1 MFFIFALVAAYM
13 VFLLTRTPPAL
24 NTFDA
29 LKTEAHKYS
38 GVNPEEFRAFLDDL
52 RLCELYLTEPAQ
64 GVVFLRRAI
73 DHLQNLGVYN
83 DYDIHE
89 EIEDLAFRVG
99 WEYERELQRNA
110 VAQKLRFQTRYL
122 NERLDE

>member
-1 MFFIFALVAAYM
+1 MFLIFALVAVYM
-13 VFLLTRTPPAL
+13 IFLLTRTPPAL
-24 NTFDA
+24 NKFDA
-29 LKTEAHKYS
+29 LKMEAHKYS
-38 GVNPEEFRAFLDDL
+38 GVNPEDFKAFLNDL
-52 RLCELYLTEPAQ
+52 TMCELYLTEPTQ

-73 DHLQNLGVYN
+73 DHLQNLGIYN

-99 WEYERELQRNA
+99 WEYERELQRHA
-110 VAQKLRFQTRYL
+110 VSQKIRFQTRYL

>member
-1 MFFIFALVAAYM
+1 MFLFFALVAAYM
-13 VFLLTRTPPAL
+13 VFLLTRTPPA
-24 NTFDA
+24 TSEFEA

-38 GVNPEEFRAFLDDL
+38 GVHPEEFRAFLADL
-52 RLCELYLTEPAQ
+52 RLCELYLTEPTQA
-64 GVVFLRRAI
+64 GVFLRRAI

-89 EIEDLAFRVG
+89 EIEELAFRVG
-99 WEYERELQRNA
+99 WTYEKEIQRNA
-110 VAQKLRFQTRYL
+110 LAQKLRFQTRYL

>member
-13 VFLLTRTPPAL
+13 VFLLTHTPPAL
-24 NTFDA
+24 NAFDA

-38 GVNPEEFRAFLDDL
+38 GVNPEEFKAFLNDL

>member
-24 NTFDA
+24 NAFDA
-29 LKTEAHKYS
+29 LKMEAHKYS
-38 GVNPEEFRAFLDDL
+38 GVNPEEFKAFLNDL
-52 RLCELYLTEPAQ
+52 QLCELYLTEPAQ

>member
-24 NTFDA
+24 NAFDA
-29 LKTEAHKYS
+29 LKMEAHKYS
-38 GVNPEEFRAFLDDL
+38 GVNPEEFKAFLNDL

>member
-24 NTFDA
+24 NAFDA
-29 LKTEAHKYS
+29 LKMEAHKYS
-38 GVNPEEFRAFLDDL
+38 GVNPEEFKAFLNDL
-52 RLCELYLTEPAQ
+52 RLCELYLTEPGQ